1 MFHLSREYQATI
13 IAHAREACPNEC
25 CGLLV
30 GKGGQ
35 IVKLYKLANAENS
48 PLVYRLDPYEQLRIF
63 QEMDDNDWEL
73 MAIYHSHVASPAYPS
88 SRDVELA
95 YYPEA
100 VYLIVSLA
108 EPARP
113 EVRAFRIKE
122 GAVVEEKIVDDDDL
136 TPGVF

>member
-1 MFHLSREYQATI
+1 MFQLSRKHRAAI
-13 IAHAREACPNEC
+13 IVHAREACPNEC

-30 GKGGQ
+30 GSGGR

-48 PLVYRLDPYEQLRIF
+48 PLAYRLDPYEQLRIF
-63 QEMDDNDWEL
+63 QEMDNHGWEL

-88 SRDVELA
+88 ARDVELA

-100 VYLIVSLA
+100 VYLVVSLT

-113 EVRAFRIKE
+113 DVRAFRIKE
-122 GAVVEEKIVDDDDL
+122 GAIAEEKIVDDDEL
-136 TPGVF
+136 TPGVL

>member
-1 MFHLSREYQATI
+1 MFQLSRKHRAAI

-30 GKGGQ
+30 GSGGRT
-35 IVKLYKLANAENS
+35 VKLYKLANAENS
-48 PLVYRLDPYEQLRIF
+48 PLAYRLDPYEQLRIF
-63 QEMDDNDWEL
+63 QEMDNHGWEL

-88 SRDVELA
+88 ARDVELA

-100 VYLIVSLA
+100 VYLIVSLV

-113 EVRAFRIKE
+113 DVRAFRIKE
-122 GAVVEEKIVDDDDL
+122 GAIAEEKVVDDDEL
-136 TPGVF
+136 TPGV